1 MNNKKERM
9 IKLLTERFK
18 GIFDKDLERYTDM
31 IENYSLD
38 ELKEHFK
45 NNELRGYGHQIG
57 NLVPCCKEC
66 NSKKGSKD
74 YKVFIHEHNKIRK
87 NKENLI
93 NLLSS
98 YQETYSTKLN
108 FEKLKASQ
116 EYEDFLIIKDKIFEL
131 MKEADLIAE
140 KIRKNILI

>member
-45 NNELRGYGHQIG
+45 NNELRVHINDDLPQ
-57 NLVPCCKEC
+57 
-66 NSKKGSKD
+66 SKIDLFKNISVISKLS
-74 YKVFIHEHNKIRK
+74 FIFIIF
-87 NKENLI
+87 NLI
-93 NLLSS
+93 ICGSNR
-98 YQETYSTKLN
+98 
-108 FEKLKASQ
+108 
-116 EYEDFLIIKDKIFEL
+116 I
-131 MKEADLIAE
+131 
-140 KIRKNILI
+140 